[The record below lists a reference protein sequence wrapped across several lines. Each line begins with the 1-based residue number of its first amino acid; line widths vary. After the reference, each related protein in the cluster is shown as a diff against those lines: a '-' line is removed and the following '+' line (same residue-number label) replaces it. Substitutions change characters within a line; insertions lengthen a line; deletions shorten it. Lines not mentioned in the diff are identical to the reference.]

1 VRFLIRNSIEEELAG
16 ERGYEDVGDH
26 GDDYVKVQ

>member
-16 ERGYEDVGDH
+16 ERGYVGDL